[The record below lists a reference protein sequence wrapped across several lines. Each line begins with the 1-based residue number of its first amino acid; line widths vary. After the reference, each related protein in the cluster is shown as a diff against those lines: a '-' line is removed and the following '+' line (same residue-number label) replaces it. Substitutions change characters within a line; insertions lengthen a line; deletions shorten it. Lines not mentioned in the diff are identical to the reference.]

1 MALPLSPQA
10 IVNIAVQAAENK
22 KAMDVTVLD
31 IRAVSII
38 ADYFI
43 ICGGRTDTQV
53 QAIVEKIQEDL
64 KREGLIALRREG
76 FREANWVLL
85 DYGDVI
91 IHVFQGAERQF
102 YNLERLWGDARVVDD
117 PVNI

>member
-1 MALPLSPQA
+1 MALSLSPQA
-10 IVNIAVQAAENK
+10 ITNIAVQAAKDK
-22 KAMDVTVLD
+22 KASNITVLD
-31 IRAVSII
+31 IREVTVI

-43 ICGGRTDTQV
+43 ICSGFSSTQV
-53 QAIVEKIQEDL
+53 RAIAENVQDELEEAGML
-64 KREGLIALRREG
+64 ALRREG

-91 IHVFQGAERQF
+91 VHVFQDAERQF
-102 YNLERLWGDARVVDD
+102 YNLERLWGDAPVVDV

>member
-1 MALPLSPQA
+1 LSLSPQA
-10 IVNIAVQAAENK
+10 ITNIAVQAAKDK
-22 KAMDVTVLD
+22 KASNITVLD
-31 IRAVSII
+31 IREVTVI

-43 ICGGRTDTQV
+43 ICSGFSSTQV
-53 QAIVEKIQEDL
+53 RAIAENVQDELEEAGML
-64 KREGLIALRREG
+64 ALRREG

-91 IHVFQGAERQF
+91 VHVFQDAERQF
-102 YNLERLWGDARVVDD
+102 YNLERLWGDAPVVDV

>member
-1 MALPLSPQA
+1 MSLSPQA
-10 IVNIAVQAAENK
+10 ITNIAVQAAKDK
-22 KAMDVTVLD
+22 KASNITVLD
-31 IRAVSII
+31 IREVTVI

-43 ICGGRTDTQV
+43 ICSGFSSTQV
-53 QAIVEKIQEDL
+53 RAIAENVQDELEEAGML
-64 KREGLIALRREG
+64 ALRREG

-91 IHVFQGAERQF
+91 VHVFQDAERQF
-102 YNLERLWGDARVVDD
+102 YNLERLWGDAPVVDV

>member
-1 MALPLSPQA
+1 M
-10 IVNIAVQAAENK
+10 
-22 KAMDVTVLD
+22 
-31 IRAVSII
+31 
-38 ADYFI
+38 
-43 ICGGRTDTQV
+43 
-53 QAIVEKIQEDL
+53 IVEENTGRL

-102 YNLERLWGDARVVDD
+102 YNLERLWGDARVVDV

>member
-1 MALPLSPQA
+1 MSLSPQA
-10 IVNIAVQAAENK
+10 ITNIAVQAAKDK
-22 KAMDVTVLD
+22 KASNITVLD
-31 IRAVSII
+31 IREVTVI

-43 ICGGRTDTQV
+43 ICSGFSSTQV
-53 QAIVEKIQEDL
+53 RAIVENVQDIL
-64 KREGLIALRREG
+64 KEAGMLALRREG

-91 IHVFQGAERQF
+91 VHVFQDAERQF
-102 YNLERLWGDARVVDD
+102 YNLERLWGDAPVVGV